1 MSDNKNCLDCMLKT
15 DGAGKDD
22 GLPTINNSI
31 KYKNTKRQMRG
42 LCNAL
47 SKDSSEYKPDVT
59 VKNIVTYLNKTDK
72 LDRILYSEISNYIFG
87 LNSIKR
93 PTFYSNIERL
103 LLYVLNDNNKV
114 DDDTKKIV
122 IKIYDHVQLNIN
134 QIENASN
141 IFKNSIMDA
150 KSKLHDE
157 IKGIEREYITIL
169 GIFAS
174 IVLAF
179 VGGITFT
186 TSVLQNIDKVSVFR
200 LILTVD
206 VIGAV
211 LVNVIY
217 LLISFILMINDKEK
231 EGKEKEGKEKEGN
244 RRFIKTANWILFGI
258 AVLVLVGWFLDIL
271 ELQKYISKFFIW
283 TSK

>member
-1 MSDNKNCLDCMLKT
+1 MLKT
-15 DGAGKDD
+15 DGAGRDG
-22 GLPTINNSI
+22 GLPSIENSI

-47 SKDSSEYKPDVT
+47 SKDSSEYKPEEM
-59 VKNIVTYLNKTDK
+59 VKTIDSYLNRPDK
-72 LDRILYSEISNYIFG
+72 LDRILYSEMSNYIFG
-87 LNSIKR
+87 LTSASR
-93 PTFYSNIERL
+93 GTFSTNVENL
-103 LLYVLNDNNKV
+103 LLYVLEERNSV
-114 DDDTKKIV
+114 EEDTRKII
-122 IKIYDHVQLNIN
+122 IKIYDHVQLATH

-141 IFKNSIMDA
+141 ILNNSILDV

-186 TSVLQNIDKVSVFR
+186 TSVLQNIDKASMFR

-211 LVNVIY
+211 LVNVMY
-217 LLISFILMINDKEK
+217 LLISFILKINDKDSES
-231 EGKEKEGKEKEGN
+231 N
-244 RRFIKTANWILFGI
+244 RTFMKTANWTLFGI
-258 AVLVLVGWFLDIL
+258 AGVVLISWFFNFID
-271 ELQKYISKFFIW
+271 LQKYISKFFIW

>member
-1 MSDNKNCLDCMLKT
+1 MNDNKNCLDCLLKT
-15 DGAGKDD
+15 DGADKDKA
-22 GLPTINNSI
+22 LPSLENTN
-31 KYKNTKRQMRG
+31 KYKNTKSQMRD

-47 SKDSSEYKPDVT
+47 SKDSNVYKPELT
-59 VKNIVTYLNKTDK
+59 VKSIDSYLKKTDK

-87 LNSIKR
+87 LSSTKR

-103 LLYVLNDNNKV
+103 LLYVLNDDNKV
-114 DDDTKKIV
+114 NGDAKKIV

-150 KSKLHDE
+150 KSKLNDE

-186 TSVLQNIDKVSVFR
+186 TSVLQNIDKVSIFR

-217 LLISFILMINDKEK
+217 LLISFILKIND
-231 EGKEKEGKEKEGN
+231 KEKEGN

-258 AVLVLVGWFLDIL
+258 AAFVILAWFLNITD
-271 ELQKYISKFFIW
+271 LQEYFSKFLIW
-283 TSK
+283 TK

>member
-1 MSDNKNCLDCMLKT
+1 MLKT
-15 DGAGKDD
+15 DGAGKDG
-22 GLPTINNSI
+22 GLPSIDNSII

-59 VKNIVTYLNKTDK
+59 VENIDNYLNKTDK

-87 LNSIKR
+87 LSSIKR

-103 LLYVLNDNNKV
+103 LLYVLNDNNGV
-114 DDDTKKIV
+114 NDDTKKIV

-141 IFKNSIMDA
+141 IFKNSVMDA

-186 TSVLQNIDKVSVFR
+186 TSVLQNIDKVSIFR

-217 LLISFILMINDKEK
+217 LLISFILKINDKDK
-231 EGKEKEGKEKEGN
+231 ESN
-244 RRFIKTANWILFGI
+244 RKFIKIANWILLGI
-258 AVLVLVGWFLDIL
+258 AVLVLVSWFLNIV
-271 ELQKYISKFFIW
+271 ELQEYISKFFIW

>member
-15 DGAGKDD
+15 DGAGRDG
-22 GLPTINNSI
+22 GLPSIENSI

-47 SKDSSEYKPDVT
+47 SKDSSEYKPEEM
-59 VKNIVTYLNKTDK
+59 VKTIDSYLNRPDK
-72 LDRILYSEISNYIFG
+72 LDRILYSEMSNYIFG
-87 LNSIKR
+87 LTSASR
-93 PTFYSNIERL
+93 GTFSTNVENL
-103 LLYVLNDNNKV
+103 LLYVLEERNSV
-114 DDDTKKIV
+114 EEDTRKII
-122 IKIYDHVQLNIN
+122 IKIYDHVQLATH

-141 IFKNSIMDA
+141 ILNNSILDV

-186 TSVLQNIDKVSVFR
+186 TSVLQNIDKASMFR

-211 LVNVIY
+211 LVNVMY
-217 LLISFILMINDKEK
+217 LLISFILKINDKDSES
-231 EGKEKEGKEKEGN
+231 N
-244 RRFIKTANWILFGI
+244 RIFIKTANWTLFGI
-258 AVLVLVGWFLDIL
+258 AGVVLISWFFNFID
-271 ELQKYISKFFIW
+271 LQKYISKFFIW

>member
-15 DGAGKDD
+15 DGAGRDS
-22 GLPTINNSI
+22 GLPSIENSI

-47 SKDSSEYKPDVT
+47 SKDSSEYKPEEM
-59 VKNIVTYLNKTDK
+59 VKTIDSYLNRPDK
-72 LDRILYSEISNYIFG
+72 LDRILYSEMSNYIFG
-87 LNSIKR
+87 LTSASR
-93 PTFYSNIERL
+93 GTFSTNVENL
-103 LLYVLNDNNKV
+103 LLYVLEERNSV
-114 DDDTKKIV
+114 EEDTRKII
-122 IKIYDHVQLNIN
+122 IKIYDHVQLATH

-141 IFKNSIMDA
+141 ILNNSILDV

-186 TSVLQNIDKVSVFR
+186 TSVLQNIDKASMFR

-211 LVNVIY
+211 LVNVMY
-217 LLISFILMINDKEK
+217 LLISFILKINDKDSES
-231 EGKEKEGKEKEGN
+231 N
-244 RRFIKTANWILFGI
+244 RTFIKTANWTLFGI
-258 AVLVLVGWFLDIL
+258 AGVVLISWFFNFID
-271 ELQKYISKFFIW
+271 LQKYISKFFIW

>member
-15 DGAGKDD
+15 DGAGRDG
-22 GLPTINNSI
+22 GLPSIENSI

-47 SKDSSEYKPDVT
+47 SKDSSEYKPKEM
-59 VKNIVTYLNKTDK
+59 VKTIDSYLNRPDK
-72 LDRILYSEISNYIFG
+72 LDRILYSEMSNYIFG
-87 LNSIKR
+87 LTSASR
-93 PTFYSNIERL
+93 GTFSTNVENL
-103 LLYVLNDNNKV
+103 LLYVLEERNSV
-114 DDDTKKIV
+114 EEDTRKII
-122 IKIYDHVQLNIN
+122 IKIYDHVQLATH

-141 IFKNSIMDA
+141 ILNNSILDV

-186 TSVLQNIDKVSVFR
+186 TSVLQNIDKASMFR

-211 LVNVIY
+211 LVNVMY
-217 LLISFILMINDKEK
+217 LLISFILKINDKDSES
-231 EGKEKEGKEKEGN
+231 N
-244 RRFIKTANWILFGI
+244 RTFIKTANWTLFGI
-258 AVLVLVGWFLDIL
+258 AGVVLISWFFNFID
-271 ELQKYISKFFIW
+271 LQKYISKFFIW

>member
-15 DGAGKDD
+15 DGAGRDG
-22 GLPTINNSI
+22 GLPSIENSI

-47 SKDSSEYKPDVT
+47 SKDSSEYKPEEM
-59 VKNIVTYLNKTDK
+59 VKTIDSYLNRPDK
-72 LDRILYSEISNYIFG
+72 LDRILYSEMSNYIFG
-87 LNSIKR
+87 LTSASR
-93 PTFYSNIERL
+93 GTFSTNVENL
-103 LLYVLNDNNKV
+103 LLYVLEERNSV
-114 DDDTKKIV
+114 EEDTRKII
-122 IKIYDHVQLNIN
+122 IKIYDHVQLATH

-141 IFKNSIMDA
+141 ILNNSILDV

-186 TSVLQNIDKVSVFR
+186 TSVLQNIDKASMFR

-211 LVNVIY
+211 LVNVMY
-217 LLISFILMINDKEK
+217 LLISFILKINDKDSES
-231 EGKEKEGKEKEGN
+231 N
-244 RRFIKTANWILFGI
+244 RTFIKTANWTLFGI
-258 AVLVLVGWFLDIL
+258 AGVVLISWFFNFID
-271 ELQKYISKFFIW
+271 LQKYISKFFIW

>member
-1 MSDNKNCLDCMLKT
+1 MSDNNKCLECLLKT
-15 DGAGKDD
+15 DGATKDETMAYLD
-22 GLPTINNSI
+22 NSR
-31 KYKNTKRQMRG
+31 KYKNTKSQMRS
-42 LCNAL
+42 LCKDL
-47 SKDSSEYKPDVT
+47 SIQSSKYKPEEM
-59 VKNIVTYLNKTDK
+59 VKAIESYLIKSYK

-87 LNSIKR
+87 LTSASR
-93 PTFYSNIERL
+93 GTFSTNVENL
-103 LLYVLNDNNKV
+103 LLYVLDEKNSVKEDPR
-114 DDDTKKIV
+114 KIV
-122 IKIYDHVQLNIN
+122 IKIYDHVQLATH

-141 IFKNSIMDA
+141 IFNNSILDA

-186 TSVLQNIDKVSVFR
+186 TSVLQNIDKASIFR

-217 LLISFILMINDKEK
+217 LLISFILKINDR
-231 EGKEKEGKEKEGN
+231 EKEGKEKEGN
-244 RRFIKTANWILFGI
+244 SRFIKTANWILFGI
-258 AVLVLVGWFLDIL
+258 AVLVLVGWFIDIL

>member
-1 MSDNKNCLDCMLKT
+1 MSDKKNCLNCILKT
-15 DGAGKDD
+15 DVADKDGKLRSID
-22 GLPTINNSI
+22 NSI

-47 SKDSSEYKPDVT
+47 SKDSSEYKPVVT
-59 VKNIVTYLNKTDK
+59 VRSIDSYLKKTDK
-72 LDRILYSEISNYIFG
+72 LERILYSEISNYIFG
-87 LNSIKR
+87 LNSAKR
-93 PTFYSNIERL
+93 PTFYANIERL
-103 LLYVLNDNNKV
+103 FLYVLNDNNKV
-114 DDDTKKIV
+114 NDDTKKIV

-141 IFKNSIMDA
+141 IFKNSFMDA
-150 KSKLHDE
+150 KNKLHDE

-186 TSVLQNIDKVSVFR
+186 TSVLQNIDKVSIFR

-206 VIGAV
+206 LIGLV

-217 LLISFILMINDKEK
+217 LLISFVLKINDKDQDSSK
-231 EGKEKEGKEKEGN
+231 K
-244 RRFIKTANWILFGI
+244 FIKTANWIL
-258 AVLVLVGWFLDIL
+258 LVIVVVNLLGWFINIVG
-271 ELQKYISKFFIW
+271 LQKYISSFFIW
-283 TSK
+283 TSY